1 MRFKNRSDA
10 GRQLADALIAY
21 KDQPNTLL
29 LALPRGGVPV
39 AFEIAQALHLPLDLM
54 LVRKLGIPGH
64 EEVAMGAIANGDVQ
78 VLDEDMVRRLHLP
91 FDAIQRVID
100 KEHAELLR
108 RNKTYRGG
116 KVAPELEGQTVIL
129 VDDGMA
135 TGSNMYA
142 ALLAARRQQ
151 AARVVVAAPVAS
163 DSAYALLHDMAD
175 EVVCLDIPEPFYAV
189 GSAYADF
196 SQTSD
201 AEVKALLKQT
211 AYENN
216 ER

>member
-1 MRFKNRSDA
+1 MHFQNRNDA
-10 GRQLADALIAY
+10 GQQLAKALIAY
-21 KDQPNTLL
+21 KNQPNTLV

-78 VLDEDMVRRLHLP
+78 VLDEDIVRRLHIP
-91 FDAIQRVID
+91 YDAIERVIEA
-100 KEHAELLR
+100 EHTELLR

-116 KVAPELEGQTVIL
+116 KAAPELVGKTVIL

-135 TGSNMYA
+135 TGANMHA
-142 ALLAARRQQ
+142 ALLAARQQQ
-151 AARVVVAAPVAS
+151 AEKIVIATPVAS
-163 DSAYALLHDMAD
+163 DSAYALLHKMAD
-175 EVVCLDIPEPFYAV
+175 ELVCLDVPEPFYSV
-189 GSAYADF
+189 GGAYDDF

-201 AEVKALLKQT
+201 AEVKALLKT
-211 AYENN
+211 AN
-216 ER
+216 